1 MGSNAPETVG
11 GRLSLAASLV
21 RLDSPCEGVAIPRLL
36 AKYHLEYLHI
46 PALGAVAPASA
57 GIVTDVTA
65 AVSPLP
71 ERPSW
76 PAPPFES
83 GWPQVS
89 GKSRALLP
97 ALLFAIPLA
106 VVAAAAPVL
115 QAIKDA
121 ADACVPSRRHGCRN
135 QLGVRA
141 LNAASHLLQPI
152 ARLHGRLTHGLT
164 SWRRRDSRKLAVPEG
179 RPLAN
184 RTEEWEPPE
193 AKPAR
198 LEAELRAGGRRS
210 GERGPASSTPGASRC
225 AWGRWDER
233 D

>member
-21 RLDSPCEGVAIPRLL
+21 RLDSPCEGSRYRDYSPSITWNT
-36 AKYHLEYLHI
+36 YTYLH
-46 PALGAVAPASA
+46 LGPSPPLSA